1 MGIKSWYLK
10 ICHVLNCVQ
19 QANQQI
25 LTCSNLTKETLE
37 KDQKEININEVV
49 LVFLLLNFEHFSR
62 IFVVFLLLTLSR

>member
-25 LTCSNLTKETLE
+25 LTCSNLAKETLE
-37 KDQKEININEVV
+37 KGQKEININEVV
-49 LVFLLLNFEHFSR
+49 LVFLLLTLN
-62 IFVVFLLLTLSR
+62 IFHEFL